1 MRKPLRALRGP
12 TLRAMV
18 ARMAVVAFALILGI
32 VAIRVVGQRLSTA
45 RYHAAAITQVD
56 RIQPALLL
64 RVELTNAQ
72 AAVQGYV
79 LTGSEPRYL
88 DDFER
93 ATRQYLT
100 SFAVVERQ
108 NRALP
113 DVESVVTRLGAL
125 ANDWFFVAKQ
135 VVFLAD
141 AGHTR
146 AATLLARG
154 RLLPFVHQHQLLIQV
169 LRRRRL
175 DAIAEA
181 DRWSA
186 LSYWLSNAAIGLGG
200 VLVVLFAALLTQRVL
215 KPLETLRAATAR
227 IAKGLPGE
235 PVPLPRRNDEIR
247 GLAESFN
254 AMEHDL
260 AVARHQLEARAA
272 ELEMAN
278 RLKTELVANVSHEL
292 RTPLS
297 AIIGYAQ
304 LLLDETYAS
313 LKDFERA
320 DMEIILTS
328 AQHLL
333 VVINDLLD
341 MSRIESGRLE
351 LAKQAVDLRGIIQQV
366 CDESQAGARAKG
378 LRLEYDIPDTALTAV
393 CDPVRVR
400 QILVNIVGNAVKFT
414 LSGGVRVRALER
426 ADVCEIA
433 VEDTGP
439 GIPHEDLP
447 KIWEQFHQ
455 VDGSLTR
462 RAGGTGLGLAIT
474 RELVLL
480 HEGTVTCDS
489 VVGVGSTFTVRLPG
503 ARRDQRDL
511 LVSKIHPGSG

>member
-1 MRKPLRALRGP
+1 
-12 TLRAMV
+12 MV

-45 RYHAAAITQVD
+45 RYHAAAITQVA
-56 RIQPALLL
+56 RIEPALLL
-64 RVELTNAQ
+64 RVEVTNAQ

-79 LTGSEPRYL
+79 LTGETRYL
-88 DDFER
+88 DDFAR
-93 ATRQYLT
+93 ATGQYLT
-100 SFAVVERQ
+100 SFGVVERQ

-113 DVESVVTRLGAL
+113 DVTAAVTRLGAL
-125 ANDWFFVAKQ
+125 ANDWLFVARQ
-135 VVFLAD
+135 VVDLAN
-141 AGHTR
+141 AGQTR

-154 RLLPFVHQHQLLIQV
+154 RLTPFIHQHQLLLQV

-175 DAIAEA
+175 NAIDEA
-181 DRWSA
+181 DRWAA

-200 VLVVLFAALLTQRVL
+200 VLVVLFSALLTQRVL
-215 KPLETLRAATAR
+215 KPLATLRAATAR
-227 IAKGLPGE
+227 IATGLPGE
-235 PVPLPRRNDEIR
+235 PVPLPRHNDEIR
-247 GLAESFN
+247 ELAESVN

-272 ELEMAN
+272 DLERAN

-304 LLLDETYAS
+304 LLLDATYAS
-313 LKDFERA
+313 LQDSERA

-333 VVINDLLD
+333 LVINDLLD

-351 LAKQAVDLRGIIQQV
+351 LTKQVTDLRRIIQQV
-366 CDESQAGARAKG
+366 CDESQPGARAKG
-378 LRLEYDIPDTALTAV
+378 LRLEFHVPNAALTAV

-400 QILVNIVGNAVKFT
+400 QILVNLVGNAVKFT
-414 LSGGVRVRALER
+414 SSGSVRVRALER

-439 GIPHEDLP
+439 GIPQEDIP
-447 KIWEQFHQ
+447 RIWEQFHQ

-474 RELVLL
+474 RELVLQ
-480 HEGTVTCDS
+480 HEGTITCDS

-503 ARRDQRDL
+503 SRADQREL
-511 LVSKIHPGSG
+511 PASKVYPGSR